1 MKAQRRPYGFT
12 LIEILIVITI
22 LGILA
27 AAIIP
32 NFIGFDKEARIA
44 TTRSNLDTLR
54 GRIALFRAKEN
65 RYPKSLGEL
74 LTETYSDAGVERTYL
89 SKLPKELISSPKGD
103 NDYVDQL
110 STDLIG
116 DEGGWVY
123 LIDKADV
130 RVNYDVELDKSWED
144 YEGQN
149 PSTW

>member
-1 MKAQRRPYGFT
+1 MKTHKKSYGFT

-32 NFIGFDKEARIA
+32 NFIGFDKEARVA

-65 RYPKSLGEL
+65 RYPKSLDEL
-74 LTETYSDAGVERTYL
+74 LTEVYSDAGVERTYL
-89 SKLPKELISSPKGD
+89 SKLPKELISSPRG
-103 NDYVDQL
+103 NDEFVNKL
-110 STDLIG
+110 SKDIMG
-116 DEGGWVY
+116 EEGGWVY
-123 LIDKADV
+123 ITDKADV
-130 RVNYDVELDKSWED
+130 KINYDTELDKGWED